1 MSANE
6 EGTASAIWLYKAFG
20 SKLGVMELTDGQLS
34 LRLGDGKQIFDAPMD
49 QVEVLGWPS
58 YGIAPNSQVK
68 LKVAGKKH
76 RVCFVAPS
84 NADETFV
91 ADDLVLPPQL
101 AQLLRTRRAL
111 ATYPA
116 GQKVG
121 ATWHELLGDEK

>member
-1 MSANE
+1 LPATE
-6 EGTASAIWLYKAFG
+6 EGMASAVWLYKAFG
-20 SKLGVMELTDGQLS
+20 SKLGVMELVDGQLS
-34 LRLGDGKQIFDAPMD
+34 LRLGDGKQIFESPVD
-49 QVEVLGWPS
+49 QVEILGWPS

-68 LKVAGKKH
+68 LKAGGKKY
-76 RVCFVAPS
+76 RVCFVAPT
-84 NADETFV
+84 NADETFS
-91 ADDLVLPPQL
+91 ADDNFLPPQL